1 MLSVEAV
8 QERSISDPDLTMPAR
23 LVGVPGAVV
32 SFGVVRT
39 TSCGLFVPSLVWKV
53 TVVVVDGS
61 VMPKLI
67 GARVVTADVTLAVLY
82 ALAVVELTVESVAP
96 IAGAL
101 P

>member
-8 QERSISDPDLTMPAR
+8 QDRSIPEPDLTMPAR

-39 TSCGLFVPSLVWKV
+39 TSCGLLGPSLVWKG
-53 TVVVVDGS
+53 TVVGVGGS
-61 VMPKLI
+61 GMPKVI
-67 GARVVTADVTLAVLY
+67 GARVVSAEVTLALLY
-82 ALAVVELTVESVAP
+82 ALAVVALTAETVEP